1 MRRYFRE
8 RAFGALRVKTIVQ
21 SVDENEEYRNQLH
34 TQRFEGEVR
43 RVLGLL
49 ISLHCRGVT
58 PSDFDLETNK

>member
-1 MRRYFRE
+1 M
-8 RAFGALRVKTIVQ
+8 KTIVQ